1 MANYRS
7 MIRGTAS
14 AISSVAKEKIK
25 AVSQSNK
32 VRDVYD
38 RGSTTAK
45 CYANIAKLNV
55 RINGELEEQK
65 KVFVEIG
72 RLYFDQHRNDPDDY
86 FVPLFE
92 ELKAMDEKIEALRTE
107 LYEAKASIAAARERD
122 VEVEVVDVDASE
134 DFKPAPEAEAA
145 EEPIEPEE

>member
-7 MIRGTAS
+7 MIKGTAS
-14 AISSVAKEKIK
+14 AIGSKAKEKIK
-25 AVSQSNK
+25 TVAQSGK

-72 RLYFDQHRNDPDDY
+72 RLYFDQHRNDPEDY
-86 FVPLFE
+86 FVPLFD

-107 LYEAKASIAAARERD
+107 LYEAKASVAAARERD
-122 VEVEVVDVDASE
+122 LEVEVVDVNTDD
-134 DFKPAPEAEAA
+134 DFEPAPEAEPTA
-145 EEPIEPEE
+145 EEPVEE

>member
-7 MIRGTAS
+7 MIKGTAS
-14 AISSVAKEKIK
+14 AISSFAKEKIK
-25 AVSQSNK
+25 NVAQSGK

-65 KVFVEIG
+65 KVFIEIG
-72 RLYFDQHRNDPDDY
+72 RLYFDQHRNDPEDY
-86 FVPLFE
+86 FVPLFD
-92 ELKAMDEKIEALRTE
+92 ELKAMDEKIEALRVE
-107 LYEAKASIAAARERD
+107 LYEAKESIAAARERD
-122 VEVEVVDVDASE
+122 VEVEVVDLETEPESE
-134 DFKPAPEAEAA
+134 APEAEAEA
-145 EEPIEPEE
+145 APEE

>member
-7 MIRGTAS
+7 MIKGTAS
-14 AISSVAKEKIK
+14 AIGSKAKEKIK
-25 AVSQSNK
+25 TVAQSGK

-72 RLYFDQHRNDPDDY
+72 RLYFDQHRNDPEDY
-86 FVPLFE
+86 FVPLFD

-107 LYEAKASIAAARERD
+107 LYEAKASVAAARERD
-122 VEVEVVDVDASE
+122 LEVEVVDVDTDD
-134 DFKPAPEAEAA
+134 DFEPAPEAEPTA
-145 EEPIEPEE
+145 EEPVEE

>member
-65 KVFVEIG
+65 KVFIEIG

-86 FVPLFE
+86 FVPLFD
-92 ELKAMDEKIEALRTE
+92 ELKAMDERIEALRTE

-134 DFKPAPEAEAA
+134 DFEPAPEAEAA
-145 EEPIEPEE
+145 DDFEPEE

>member
-7 MIRGTAS
+7 MIKGTAS
-14 AISSVAKEKIK
+14 AISSIAKEKIK
-25 AVSQSNK
+25 NVAQSGK

-65 KVFVEIG
+65 KVFIEIG
-72 RLYFDQHRNDPDDY
+72 RLYFDQHRNDPEDY
-86 FVPLFE
+86 FVPLFD
-92 ELKAMDEKIEALRTE
+92 ELKAMDEKIEALRVE
-107 LYEAKASIAAARERD
+107 LYEAKESIAAARERD
-122 VEVEVVDVDASE
+122 VEVEVVDLETEPESE
-134 DFKPAPEAEAA
+134 APEAEAEA
-145 EEPIEPEE
+145 APEE

>member
-7 MIRGTAS
+7 MIKGTAS
-14 AISSVAKEKIK
+14 AISSMAKEKIK
-25 AVSQSNK
+25 VVAQSGK
-32 VRDVYD
+32 VRDAYD

-65 KVFVEIG
+65 KVFIEIG
-72 RLYFDQHRNDPDDY
+72 RLYFDQHRNDPEDY

-92 ELKAMDEKIEALRTE
+92 ELEAMDEKIEGLRAE

-122 VEVEVVDVDASE
+122 IEVEVVDFEPDETAE
-134 DFKPAPEAEAA
+134 EATPAE
-145 EEPIEPEE
+145 EEPIEHTEE

>member
-7 MIRGTAS
+7 MIKGTAS
-14 AISSVAKEKIK
+14 AIGNKAKEKIK
-25 AVSQSNK
+25 TVSQSNK

-65 KVFVEIG
+65 KVFIEIG

-92 ELKAMDEKIEALRTE
+92 ELNAMDEKIEALRTE

-122 VEVEVVDVDASE
+122 IEVEVVDFKDDAPSE
-134 DFKPAPEAEAA
+134 DSEAEVKEDS
-145 EEPIEPEE
+145 EE